1 MPLPLRSCIIRVPD
15 ANEYGYRSET
25 RLRLWT
31 MIPGNA
37 RVSPATHGYE
47 SPARADETPVF
58 PREQESLPSCFINQ
72 RSVIPAKAGIHFN
85 HKSFWI
91 PAFAGMTGARGTPV
105 FQGR

>member
-25 RLRLWT
+25 RLRRWP

-37 RVSPATHGYE
+37 GVSPATHGYE
-47 SPARADETPVF
+47 PPARADETPVF
-58 PREQESLPSCFINQ
+58 PREQESLPGCFINQ

-85 HKSFWI
+85 QN
-91 PAFAGMTGARGTPV
+91 ATGFSRGTSAT
-105 FQGR
+105 GNGGGMKLLRY